1 MSILGHFRKSNEAC
15 GCRWTKVLHS
25 MEMLLVRER
34 SNDLGRDR
42 DLDWEYEH
50 IKECA
55 RIAKVLAVHRRL
67 DPELAACAVIVQNI
81 GRILK
86 GRSDNHAESGY
97 LPAKQLFT
105 TLRCFTQ
112 KEIDLLCTAVRNHSK
127 KERID
132 GPLDELA
139 KDADIYVRYLKGSE
153 LVRPYDLRRLKAVQA
168 DLLKPVKK

>member
-1 MSILGHFRKSNEAC
+1 MSILGHFRKSGEAT

-34 SNDLGRDR
+34 MSSIGRDR

-50 IKECA
+50 MRECA
-55 RIAKVLAVHRRL
+55 RVAKVLAAHRRL

-81 GRILK
+81 GRVLK
-86 GRSDNHAESGY
+86 GRTDNHAEAGY

-105 TLRCFTQ
+105 SLRCFSA
-112 KEIDLLCTAVRNHSK
+112 KEIEQLATAVRNHSK
-127 KERID
+127 KERVD

-153 LVRPYDLRRLKAVQA
+153 IVRPYDLRRLRAVQA
-168 DLLKPVKK
+168 DLLRPVKR

>member
-1 MSILGHFRKSNEAC
+1 
-15 GCRWTKVLHS
+15 

-34 SNDLGRDR
+34 ASSVGRDR

-50 IKECA
+50 MRECA
-55 RIAKVLAVHRRL
+55 RVARVLAAHRRL
-67 DPELAACAVIVQNI
+67 DPELAACAATVQNI
-81 GRILK
+81 GRVLK
-86 GRSDNHAESGY
+86 GRSDSHAEAGY

-105 TLRCFTQ
+105 SLRCFTA
-112 KEIDLLCTAVRNHSK
+112 KEVEILATAVRNHSR

-132 GPLDELA
+132 GPMDELT

-153 LVRPYDLRRLKAVQA
+153 ISRPYDVRRLKAVQA